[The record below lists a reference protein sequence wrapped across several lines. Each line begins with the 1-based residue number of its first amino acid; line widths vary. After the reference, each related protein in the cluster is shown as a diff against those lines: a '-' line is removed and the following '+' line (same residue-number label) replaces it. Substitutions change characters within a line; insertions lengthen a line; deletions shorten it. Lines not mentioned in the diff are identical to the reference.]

1 MNHTQTEDTACELA
15 ALYALGALD
24 REEAR
29 SFEEHLG
36 GGCAA
41 CAVDVAEFV
50 KTGAAL
56 AWGTP
61 PRTPPEG
68 VREKLL
74 ARVSAQAQDAP
85 PEARAASSEARPAS
99 TAAGA
104 LDLLVVR
111 AGEGEW
117 AETSDPGVSVK
128 LLFVDREHD
137 TYTTLV
143 RMSPGARV
151 PAHRHRGAEQC
162 LVLEGDLRTVTNVLH
177 AGDFNCAPAGSI
189 HDELTTEQGALLLI
203 VAPESYEVI
212 KPRSIPL

>member
-1 MNHTQTEDTACELA
+1 MTHTEATDGIAEAACDLA

-29 SFEEHLG
+29 AFEEHLG
-36 GGCAA
+36 GGCGA
-41 CAVDVAEFV
+41 CAAEVEGFADVCAEM
-50 KTGAAL
+50 AL
-56 AWGTP
+56 ASP
-61 PRTPPEG
+61 PRTPPTG
-68 VREKLL
+68 ARAQLL
-74 ARVSAQAQDAP
+74 ARLAAESRADSAD
-85 PEARAASSEARPAS
+85 S

-111 AGEGEW
+111 AGEGAW
-117 AETSDPGVSVK
+117 VETSDPGVSVK

-162 LVLEGDLRTVTNVLH
+162 LVLEGDLRTVANVLH

-203 VAPESYEVI
+203 VAPESYEV
-212 KPRSIPL
+212 LGVL

>member
-1 MNHTQTEDTACELA
+1 MRDTQSADAACELA

-24 REEAR
+24 GEEAR
-29 SFEEHLG
+29 SFEGHLA
-36 GGCAA
+36 GGCVA
-41 CAVDVAEFV
+41 CAAEIEGLADVC
-50 KTGAAL
+50 GAL
-56 AWGTP
+56 ALAQP
-61 PRTPPEG
+61 PRRPPAG
-68 VREKLL
+68 AREKLL
-74 ARVSAQAQDAP
+74 ARVAGES
-85 PEARAASSEARPAS
+85 RAAS
-99 TAAGA
+99 TTAGA

-117 AETSDPGVSVK
+117 VETPDPGVFVK

-143 RMSPGARV
+143 RMAPGARV

-162 LVLEGDLRTVTNVLH
+162 LVLEGDLRSVVNVLV

-212 KPRSIPL
+212 EPRSVSL